1 MPPPERTT
9 AEAQLERILYIL
21 PAAAREGGAD
31 IDELARALG
40 VQATVVL
47 RDLEEATARTFHH
60 PGGATET
67 FTIYVEGRRVRVH
80 APTEFRRPVR
90 LNAREML
97 AVGLGLRTLAAEAD
111 EEERS
116 RLLELASRLEAEL
129 AAPDYAVRVEA
140 PSPGDEHLS
149 LSRVPAPAL
158 DRDADVIPIRRRRE
172 RVPDNV
178 EYDDDARFMLA
189 FDDDGFRGVVADAI
203 ELGRICSLWYLK
215 AGELT
220 PSRRLI
226 APWRLIYAEGM
237 WYVAAHDVE
246 RDGLRFFRMDR
257 ILDASL
263 ESGSVPEA
271 PAGLDAMLAQGAPF
285 IASDE
290 VEVGVR
296 YSPRIA
302 RWITERTE
310 CEAEE
315 DGSVVVRHRVADPRW
330 LVRHVLQYAG
340 DAVVEEPPA
349 ARTWVA
355 DAAARMAAGA

>member
-1 MPPPERTT
+1 MPPRERPT

-40 VQATVVL
+40 VEAAVVL

-67 FTIYVEGRRVRVH
+67 FSIYVEGRRVRVH
-80 APTEFRRPVR
+80 TPTEFRRPVR
-90 LNAREML
+90 LSPREML

-111 EEERS
+111 EGERA

-129 AAPDYAVRVEA
+129 T
-140 PSPGDEHLS
+140 
-149 LSRVPAPAL
+149 APAL
-158 DRDADVIPIRRRRE
+158 TLRSIVSEEAVRHPMVRDDAPSLDAGVIPIRRRRE
-172 RVPDNV
+172 RVPDEV
-178 EYDDDARFMLA
+178 EYDEDARFMLG

-203 ELGRICSLWYLK
+203 ELGRVCSLWYLK
-215 AGELT
+215 PGEMT
-220 PSRRLI
+220 PSRRVV

-237 WYVAAHDVE
+237 WYVAAHDME

-263 ESGSVPEA
+263 EDEAVPDP
-271 PAGLDAMLAQGAPF
+271 PAGLDAMLARGAPF
-285 IASDE
+285 IASED

-302 RWITERTE
+302 RWIMERTE
-310 CEAEE
+310 CEAEA
-315 DGSVVVRHRVADPRW
+315 DGSVIVRHRVADPRW

-340 DAVVEEPPA
+340 DAVVEAPAA